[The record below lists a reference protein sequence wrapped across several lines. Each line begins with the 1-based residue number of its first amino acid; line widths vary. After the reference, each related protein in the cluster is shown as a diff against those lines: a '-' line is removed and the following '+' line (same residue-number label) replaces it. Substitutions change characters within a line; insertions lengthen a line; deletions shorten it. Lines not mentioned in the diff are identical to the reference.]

1 MRIDF
6 PDLRKLDETTVRAS
20 VGVVQRL
27 SEADLDR
34 PTPCAQ
40 WHLGDLLAHMTVQ
53 HLGFAAAAAGHGADP
68 GLWRP
73 RPSPEDSAG
82 AVLLPAPGPP
92 DGAENPGPFRAY
104 ARAAGKVLA
113 AFAPDDVLDREFALP
128 EVSTAHTVPGR
139 TAIEFHFVDYVV
151 HGWDVARSVG
161 VAWQL
166 PDEVLRAALPIAEAV
181 PDGAARLAE
190 GAAFGPRQPEPD
202 DDDLLGRI
210 LALLGRAPDW
220 TPA

>member
-27 SEADLDR
+27 SDADLDR
-34 PTPCAQ
+34 PTPCSQ

-73 RPSPEDSAG
+73 RPSPEDPAG
-82 AVLLPAPGPP
+82 
-92 DGAENPGPFRAY
+92 AY

-128 EVSTAHTVPGR
+128 EVGTAHTVPGR
-139 TAIEFHFVDYVV
+139 MAIGFHFVDYVV

-166 PDEVLRAALPIAEAV
+166 PDEVLRAALLIAEAV
-181 PDGAARLAE
+181 PDDGTRLAE
-190 GAAFGPRQPEPD
+190 GAAFGPRHPEPD

>member
-1 MRIDF
+1 
-6 PDLRKLDETTVRAS
+6 
-20 VGVVQRL
+20 L
-27 SEADLDR
+27 SDTDLDR

-73 RPSPEDSAG
+73 RPSPEDPAG
-82 AVLLPAPGPP
+82 
-92 DGAENPGPFRAY
+92 AY
-104 ARAAGKVLA
+104 ARAAEKVLA

-128 EVSTAHTVPGR
+128 EVGAAHTVPGR
-139 TAIEFHFVDYVV
+139 MAIGFHFVDYVV

-161 VAWQL
+161 VAWHL

-181 PDGAARLAE
+181 PDDGTRLAE
-190 GAAFGPRQPEPD
+190 GAAFGPRHPEPD

>member
-1 MRIDF
+1 MRIYF

-27 SEADLDR
+27 SDTDLDR

-73 RPSPEDSAG
+73 RPSPEDPLG
-82 AVLLPAPGPP
+82 
-92 DGAENPGPFRAY
+92 AY

-128 EVSTAHTVPGR
+128 EVGTAHTVPGR
-139 TAIEFHFVDYVV
+139 MAIGFHFVDYVV

-181 PDGAARLAE
+181 PDDGTRLAE
-190 GAAFGPRQPEPD
+190 GAAFGPRHPEP